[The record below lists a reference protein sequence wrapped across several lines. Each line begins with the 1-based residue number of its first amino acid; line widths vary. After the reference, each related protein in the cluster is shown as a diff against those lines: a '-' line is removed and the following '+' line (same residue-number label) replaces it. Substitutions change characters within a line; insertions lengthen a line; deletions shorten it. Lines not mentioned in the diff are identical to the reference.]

1 MFKGQR
7 VVLRALTRD
16 DMKRQV
22 DFENEPQN
30 AILDSGRPRPQ
41 TLEDLLAVYDKYA
54 GKEQPNRVDFA
65 IEADGKYI
73 GLCNLRDADLTDRRC
88 ELGIAIGDHD
98 YWGKGYGREV
108 IGLLLEYAFRHM
120 NLNRVFLTTNSD
132 NERAI
137 RCYRA
142 CGFIEEGRL
151 RQHVWIDGHYVDE
164 IVMGVLRDD
173 VVKSAP

>member
-7 VVLRALTRD
+7 VVLRALKRE
-16 DMKRQV
+16 DMSQQLV
-22 DFENEPQN
+22 FESDPEQ
-30 AILDSGRPRPQ
+30 AILDSDQPRPK
-41 TLEDLLAVYDKYA
+41 TLEGMLALYDRYNA
-54 GKEQPNRVDFA
+54 QEQPNRVDFA

-73 GLCNLRDADLTDRRC
+73 GLCNLRDADLNCRHC
-88 ELGIAIGDHD
+88 ELGIAIGDRD

-108 IGLLLEYAFRHM
+108 IGLLLDYAFRYM
-120 NLNRVFLTTNSD
+120 NMHRVFLTTNSD

-151 RQHVWIDGHYVDE
+151 RQHIWIDGHYVDE
-164 IVMGVLRDD
+164 VYMGVLRDD
-173 VVKSAP
+173 ALKSAP